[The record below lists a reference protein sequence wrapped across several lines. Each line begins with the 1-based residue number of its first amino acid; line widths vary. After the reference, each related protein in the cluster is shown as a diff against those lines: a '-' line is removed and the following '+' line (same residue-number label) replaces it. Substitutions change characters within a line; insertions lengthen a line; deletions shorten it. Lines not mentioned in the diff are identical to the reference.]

1 MRNTSFL
8 PEEDHSTGGATE
20 TPMVVIRARKR
31 LFDLDLKAL
40 WEYRELLYFLVW
52 RDIKVR
58 YKQTTLGA
66 AWAIIQPLST
76 MVIFTLI
83 FGKFANIPSDGFPY
97 EVFSFTALLPW
108 NLFAGALT
116 RGTTSVVGSS
126 NLVSKVYFPRLLLPI
141 SAVVSGI
148 VDFAIS
154 FVILLGMMAWFHIF
168 PPWLILTL
176 PGFILLAILT
186 ALAVSLWLCSLNVK
200 YRDVGHTIPFLVQM
214 WMYASPVAYPVS
226 IVRAEWR
233 WLYSLNPMAGVIE
246 GFRWAV
252 LGKASPDFGVMA
264 ISTGITF
271 VLLYLGIVYFR
282 HTESTFADI
291 V

>member
-1 MRNTSFL
+1 MS
-8 PEEDHSTGGATE
+8 GATD

-31 LFDLDLKAL
+31 LFDLDFKAL

-58 YKQTTLGA
+58 YKQTILGA

-76 MVIFTLI
+76 MVVFTLI

-116 RGTTSVVGSS
+116 RGTTSVAGSA
-126 NLVSKVYFPRLLLPI
+126 NLVSKVYFPRLILPI

-148 VDFAIS
+148 VDFVIS

-168 PPWLILTL
+168 PSWLILTL

-186 ALAVSLWLCSLNVK
+186 ALAISLWLCSLNVK
-200 YRDVGHTIPFLVQM
+200 YRDVGYTVPFLVQM

-264 ISTGITF
+264 ISTGIMC
-271 VLLYLGIVYFR
+271 VLLYFGMVYFR